1 MSDLEQIVAKMRELG
16 VTRYKDGEIEVELGA
31 APPVK
36 PDGDD
41 EVARKR
47 DSTALEDR
55 RRFLR
60 TLFGASSIQPRLRK

>member
-41 EVARKR
+41 EVARK
-47 DSTALEDR
+47 SESKALSER
-55 RRFLR
+55 ERFMR
-60 TLFGASSIQPRLRK
+60 TLFGASSFRPRPRK